1 LQSVETLPV
10 VATRQGRIGRIT
22 LNRPRALNALDL
34 NMLEALGAA
43 LDAWRDE
50 SGVHAVVVEGAGGRA
65 FCAGGDIR
73 AAREKILAGDRDGV
87 ERFFATEYALN
98 LAIATYPKP
107 YVALVDGI
115 CMGGGIG
122 VSIHG
127 AYRVASEGA
136 MFAMPETAIGFFPDI
151 GATYFLPRLRGA
163 VGTWMALTGA
173 RLNGADAAWAG
184 VATHYVPSARLASLA
199 DEIAEDGVAVLA
211 SVAEPLVTALSGQ
224 LAAVNR
230 CFGGESVADILRRL
244 EAEDTDWAREQLA
257 TLHRMSPSSLLW
269 TFESIRRGAAL
280 TLPDCLAMELALTR
294 GVTQHLDFREG
305 VRAMVVDKDRA
316 PRWSP
321 SRIADVDPA
330 SIAALFA

>member
-1 LQSVETLPV
+1 MQSVETLPV

>member
-1 LQSVETLPV
+1 MQSAEALSV
-10 VATRQGRIGRIT
+10 VATRQGRIGRII
-22 LNRPRALNALDL
+22 LNRPRALNALDPD
-34 NMLEALGAA
+34 MLEALGAA

-50 SGVHAVVVEGAGGRA
+50 PDVHAVVVEGAGGRA

-73 AAREKILAGDRDGV
+73 AMREKVLAGDRDAV

-107 YVALVDGI
+107 YVAFVDGI

-136 MFAMPETAIGFFPDI
+136 MFAMPETAIGFFPDV
-151 GATYFLPRLRGA
+151 GATYFLPRLRGS
-163 VGTWMALTGA
+163 VGVWMGLTGA
-173 RLNGADAAWAG
+173 RLGGADAAWAG

-211 SVAEPLVTALSGQ
+211 SAAEPAATALSDQ
-224 LAAVNR
+224 LAAINR
-230 CFGGESVADILRRL
+230 CFGGGSIADILRRL
-244 EAEDTDWAREQLA
+244 EAEDTDWAREQIA
-257 TLHRMSPSSLLW
+257 TLHRMSPNSLLW

-294 GVTQHLDFREG
+294 GVTQHPDFREG
-305 VRAMVVDKDRA
+305 VRAMVVDKDRT

-321 SRIADVDPA
+321 SRIEDVDPA

>member
-1 LQSVETLPV
+1 MQSAGNPSV

-22 LNRPRALNALDL
+22 LDRPRALNALDL
-34 NMLEALGAA
+34 DMLEALGAA
-43 LDAWRDE
+43 LNAWRDE
-50 SGVHAVVVEGAGGRA
+50 PGVHAVVVEGAGGRA

-73 AAREKILAGDRDGV
+73 AIREKTLAGDRDAV

-98 LAIATYPKP
+98 LTIATYPKS

-127 AYRVASEGA
+127 AYRAASEGA

-163 VGTWMALTGA
+163 VGIWMALTGA
-173 RLNGADAAWAG
+173 RLGGADAAWAG
-184 VATHYVPSARLASLA
+184 VATHYVPRARLAGLA
-199 DEIAEDGVAVLA
+199 DEIAEDGIAVLA
-211 SVAEPLVTALSGQ
+211 SAAEPPATALSGQ
-224 LAAVNR
+224 LAAINR
-230 CFGGESVADILRRL
+230 CFDGESVAAILRRL
-244 EAEDTDWAREQLA
+244 DAEGTDWAREQLA

-294 GVTQHLDFREG
+294 SVTQHADFREG

-321 SRIADVDPA
+321 SRVEDVDLA